1 VEPDLRAAAA
11 CAVAPWACRAL
22 AWMMIRYGYVCFFF
36 QFYIVCVYYILYI
49 YTHNLS
55 IIYLFAY
62 IYIIVGNDPLK
73 ITYEYT
79 KEV

>member
-1 VEPDLRAAAA
+1 MDMCV
-11 CAVAPWACRAL
+11 
-22 AWMMIRYGYVCFFF
+22 FF

-49 YTHNLS
+49 YIYTHNLS
-55 IIYLFAY
+55 IIYLFAYIY